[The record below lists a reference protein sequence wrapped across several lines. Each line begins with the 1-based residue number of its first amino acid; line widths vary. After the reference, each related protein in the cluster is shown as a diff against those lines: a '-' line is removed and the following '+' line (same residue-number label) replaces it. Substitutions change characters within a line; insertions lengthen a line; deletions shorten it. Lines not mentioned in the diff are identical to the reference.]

1 MIDFSY
7 NLVRFCMQNANVF
20 PVALCIAA
28 GNMLVQGFF
37 NLIFGSKGLPKLRGY
52 RGE

>member
-1 MIDFSY
+1 MINFSY
-7 NLVRFCMQNANVF
+7 SLLTFFMKHRAFIPGAVV
-20 PVALCIAA
+20 VAAA
-28 GNMLVQGFF
+28 NMLVQNFL